1 MQSQQIYD
9 EILKAIYRHSSMLL
23 EISKTFISRSS
34 LLLLPKSY
42 FLGFQGSLVQNMDT
56 DPLICSRTSMPH
68 FITSLKA
75 IFPIK
80 WSLTLIAPL
89 YRLEKTHP
97 FLQVDAAWARAF
109 DSVSRERAGFLCPPT
124 SLARCPC
131 LRQTKGPNHP
141 SIDSHKTSCKKI
153 SFRFSHSSLS
163 FTIVHVHPHL

>member
-1 MQSQQIYD
+1 MQSRQIYD

-34 LLLLPKSY
+34 LLLLPKPY

-89 YRLEKTHP
+89 YRWEKNALLSP
-97 FLQVDAAWARAF
+97 GGCSLSQGIWL
-109 DSVSRERAGFLCPPT
+109 SKQRAGRIFMPT
-124 SLARCPC
+124 HLLGQVPLFEADERP
-131 LRQTKGPNHP
+131 QP
-141 SIDSHKTSCKKI
+141 SKYW
-153 SFRFSHSSLS
+153 LS
-163 FTIVHVHPHL
+163 